1 MEQLS
6 VKPSKGLR
14 GEITVPGDKS
24 ISHRAVI
31 LGAIAEGRTEIR
43 GLLRGEDTLNTVKA
57 FRQMGVAVEDGGD
70 RLVIEGAGRRGLQ
83 EPRDLLDMGN
93 SGTGMRLLAGLLAGQ
108 DFFSVLTGDVY
119 LRQRPM
125 RRVTRPLRAM
135 GATILGRDG
144 GRFAPLAIRGGH
156 LAGIDHISPVSSAQ
170 VKSAVLLAGLHAQGG
185 RTSVTEPYPSR
196 DHTERMLRQFGG
208 RIETVGTTVTVDGG
222 QRLSGCA
229 IDVPADFS
237 SAAFFAVAALIVK
250 GSDLHL
256 RGVGVNPTRTGLLP
270 ILQRMGARIEV
281 APRGEGEEPI
291 ADLHVVS
298 SPLRGTTVTP
308 DEVPAAIDEFPILC
322 VAAAFAQGETTIAGA
337 SELRVKETDRIRAM
351 RENLQA
357 VGADVSERE
366 DGLVIRGG
374 TPLRGAR
381 CNSFGDHRIVMA
393 MAVAGLCGAGETVIE
408 DTACIGTSFPGF
420 RKILESV
427 NR

>member
-1 MEQLS
+1 MEQLT
-6 VKPSKGLR
+6 VRPSKGLR

-31 LGAIAEGRTEIR
+31 LGALAEGQTEIR
-43 GLLRGEDTLNTVKA
+43 GLLRAEDTLNTLKA
-57 FRQMGVAVEDGGD
+57 VRQMGVAVEEREG
-70 RLVIEGAGRRGLQ
+70 RLVMEGAGRRGLQ

-93 SGTGMRLLAGLLAGQ
+93 SGTGMRLVAGVLAGQ
-108 DFFSVLTGDVY
+108 DFFSVLTGDAY

-135 GATILGRDG
+135 GATILGREG
-144 GRFAPLAIRGGH
+144 GRFAPLAIRGGR
-156 LAGIDHISPVSSAQ
+156 LVGIDHISPVSSAQ
-170 VKSAVLLAGLHAQGG
+170 VKSAVLLAGLHAQGC
-185 RTSVTEPYPSR
+185 TSVTEPYPSR
-196 DHTERMLRQFGG
+196 DHTERMLRQFGA
-208 RIETVGTTVTVDGG
+208 RIETQGTTVTVGGG

-237 SAAFFAVAALIVK
+237 SAAFFVVATLIVQ
-250 GSDLHL
+250 GSALRL
-256 RGVGVNPTRTGLLP
+256 RGIGVNPTRTGLLP

-281 APRGEGEEPI
+281 HPQGSGEEPM
-291 ADLHVVS
+291 ADLHIFS
-298 SPLRGTTVTP
+298 SRLRGTTVTP

-322 VAAAFAQGETTIAGA
+322 VAAALADGETTITGA

-357 VGADVSERE
+357 LGADVTERE
-366 DGLVIRGG
+366 DGLLIRGSAL
-374 TPLRGAR
+374 LRGAR
-381 CNSFGDHRIVMA
+381 CNSFGDHRIAMA
-393 MAVAGLCGAGETVIE
+393 MAVAGLACGGETVIE

-420 RKILESV
+420 PQVLESV

>member
-6 VKPSKGLR
+6 VKPCKGLR
-14 GEITVPGDKS
+14 GEIAVPGDKS

-31 LGAIAEGRTEIR
+31 LGAIAEGPTEIR
-43 GLLRGEDTLNTVKA
+43 GLLRGADTLNTVKA

-70 RLVIEGAGRRGLQ
+70 RLVIEGTARRGLQ

-135 GATILGRDG
+135 GATILGREG
-144 GRFAPLAIRGGH
+144 GRFAPLAIRGGK

-170 VKSAVLLAGLHAQGG
+170 VKSAVLLAGLHAQG

-237 SAAFFAVAALIVK
+237 SAAFFTVAALIVK
-250 GSDLHL
+250 KSDLLL

-281 APRGEGEEPI
+281 APRGEGEEPM

-322 VAAAFAQGETTIAGA
+322 VAAAFAEGETTLTGA

-357 VGADVSERE
+357 LGADVSERD

-374 TPLRGAR
+374 VPLRGAR
-381 CNSFGDHRIVMA
+381 CNSFGDHRIAMA
-393 MAVAGLCGAGETVIE
+393 MAVAGLCCAGETVVE

-420 RKILESV
+420 RKILESAI
-427 NR
+427 R